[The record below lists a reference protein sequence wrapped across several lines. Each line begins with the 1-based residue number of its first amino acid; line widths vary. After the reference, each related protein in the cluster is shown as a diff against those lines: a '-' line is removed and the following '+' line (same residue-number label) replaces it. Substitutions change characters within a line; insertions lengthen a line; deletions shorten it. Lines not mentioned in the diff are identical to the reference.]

1 MLNLLPLQEKKKTLT
16 EYRLRFFAFAVFTLG
31 ALIVA
36 NLALLTPSY
45 LLAVSKYDS
54 ISADLAAR
62 QAKQGIGGQAKTIDG
77 QVRAVNKKIALFSSD
92 GSTKRVSPADV
103 NAKIIEIKSAAIK
116 IQSFSYDASG
126 PQERI
131 VVSGLADDR
140 DSLAAFVDALKK
152 EGTFSS
158 VDLPVSSYVKSTN
171 IDFSIALVHGQASGA
186 IKN

>member
-1 MLNLLPLQEKKKTLT
+1 MLNLLPIQEKKKVLT

-45 LLAVSKYDS
+45 LLAVSKYES
-54 ISADLAAR
+54 ISADLAEK
-62 QAKQGIGGQAKTIDG
+62 QAKQGAGGQVKTIDG
-77 QVRAVNKKIALFSSD
+77 QVRAINKEISLFLNDSSV
-92 GSTKRVSPADV
+92 KRVSPAEAM
-103 NAKIIEIKSAAIK
+103 AKIIRIKSAAIK
-116 IQSFSYDASG
+116 IQGFSYDAGG

-131 VVSGLADDR
+131 VVSGIANDR
-140 DSLAAFVDALKK
+140 DSLAQFVDELKK

-171 IDFSIALVHGQASGA
+171 IDFSIVLIHGQALGNT
-186 IKN
+186 KN